1 MQHPDPLP
9 PSPTGTDRRPLT
21 SRSIPVFRGI
31 THLLVRLNV
40 RPNAISIASIA
51 FGVLAGVALFFTN
64 TEGVSAGAVRGLV
77 FAAAVC
83 IQLRLICNMLDGM
96 VAIEGKTSS
105 AVGEL
110 YNEVPDRI
118 SDSATIIGAGYALGG
133 WVVGG
138 YIAALLAVLTAYIRA
153 MGKAAGA
160 GSEFCG
166 PMAKP
171 HRMALLTVVC
181 LLLTVAPS
189 SLVPHALIGGADRGL
204 FALAVAIIAAGSAV
218 TCIRRLLRISRT
230 LRGHRSTKPAP

>member
-1 MQHPDPLP
+1 MQDPKP
-9 PSPTGTDRRPLT
+9 PTGTDRRPLT
-21 SRSIPVFRGI
+21 SRSIPIFRGI

-40 RPNAISIASIA
+40 RPNTISVASIV
-51 FGVLAGVALFFTN
+51 FGVLAGAALFLTSS
-64 TEGVSAGAVRGLV
+64 EWAGPGAVRGLV
-77 FAAAVC
+77 FTAAVC

-118 SDSATIIGAGYALGG
+118 SDAATIIGAGYALGG

-138 YIAALLAVLTAYIRA
+138 YVAAILAVLTAYVRA
-153 MGKAAGA
+153 LGKAAGA

-181 LLLTVAPS
+181 LLLTVAPGS
-189 SLVPHALIGGADRGL
+189 MVPHALIGEADRGL
-204 FALAVAIIAAGSAV
+204 FALAVAIIAAGSAL

-230 LRGHRSTKPAP
+230 LRGHQATKPVP